1 MSLPSDID
9 MDDWTGVLAHEY
21 IKEHIAKRE
30 EELLLEE
37 IEVEAQRTA
46 ELEETRRIEA
56 AREREQEILDYQNY
70 LEALAEN
77 KDYGTW

>member
-1 MSLPSDID
+1 MSLPSDVD
-9 MDDWTGVLAHEY
+9 MDDWTGALAYEY
-21 IKEHIAKRE
+21 IKEDIAKRE

-37 IEVEAQRTA
+37 IEVEAQHTA
-46 ELEETRRIEA
+46 ELAEVARIEL